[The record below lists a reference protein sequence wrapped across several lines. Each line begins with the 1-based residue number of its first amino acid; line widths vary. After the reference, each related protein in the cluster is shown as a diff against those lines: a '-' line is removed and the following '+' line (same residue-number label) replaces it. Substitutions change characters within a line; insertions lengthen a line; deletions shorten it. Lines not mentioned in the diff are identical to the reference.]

1 MTLKFY
7 VRVKEDLDVEVTTT
21 LLNQATI
28 ADFTASVEIETTKPR
43 YSAVKTVVD
52 GNKNERAD
60 QGETLTYTLEI
71 TNDGLIDV
79 ENMFVQDELLTI
91 KDYFVSVDDETLTLN
106 GDDSFTVKDLIGGF
120 ELNLPVG
127 ETIHISFDLVLKSDL
142 DMEAIYLIRN
152 IAKVNELNPSTNIR
166 TLIPETKTID
176 KPDPKPPVTPPVVK
190 PPVVT
195 PPVVTPPIVTP
206 PVVTPPVITPPI
218 VKPVVAPVVPVDL
231 PSLPA
236 TGVSSDVSLLPLLL
250 IAIGLILRRRTE
262 RH

>member
-1 MTLKFY
+1 
-7 VRVKEDLDVEVTTT
+7 
-21 LLNQATI
+21 
-28 ADFTASVEIETTKPR
+28 
-43 YSAVKTVVD
+43 
-52 GNKNERAD
+52 
-60 QGETLTYTLEI
+60 
-71 TNDGLIDV
+71 
-79 ENMFVQDELLTI
+79 
-91 KDYFVSVDDETLTLN
+91 
-106 GDDSFTVKDLIGGF
+106 
-120 ELNLPVG
+120 
-127 ETIHISFDLVLKSDL
+127 
-142 DMEAIYLIRN
+142 MEAIYLIRN
-152 IAKVNELNPSTNIR
+152 IAKVNKLNPSASIR

-231 PSLPA
+231 PSL
-236 TGVSSDVSLLPLLL
+236 L